1 MDAMTTQELMRE
13 ISRTQAR
20 YCKLDSRRWK
30 ARKDLGKYLRRL
42 NAELLRR
49 MKNDE
54 V

>member
-1 MDAMTTQELMRE
+1 MENMTYMELIRE
-13 ISRTQAR
+13 ISRTEAS
-20 YCKLDSRRWK
+20 YHKLNSRQWK